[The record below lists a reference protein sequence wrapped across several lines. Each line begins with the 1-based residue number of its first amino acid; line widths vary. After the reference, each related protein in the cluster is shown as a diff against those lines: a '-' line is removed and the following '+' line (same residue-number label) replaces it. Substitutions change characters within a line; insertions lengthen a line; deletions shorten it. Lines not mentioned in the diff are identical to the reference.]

1 MNKSKN
7 KQIRGRLFVISAPSG
22 AGKRTLISRLRS
34 LMPDLVKPVS
44 ATTRPPR
51 PGETD
56 GVHYHF
62 MSPEAFEREIASGG
76 FAEWAEVHGNRY
88 GTLKREL
95 ERCLDSGQDVIM
107 ELDVQ
112 GMRALRQLYPD
123 LTAIFIAPPSMEE
136 LERRIRARGGETE
149 AAIKRR
155 METAK
160 IEMDARFSYNI
171 IIVNDRLD
179 DATEALRR
187 AIDEIRAG
195 KTAIQ
200 PPDLQG

>member
-1 MNKSKN
+1 
-7 KQIRGRLFVISAPSG
+7 
-22 AGKRTLISRLRS
+22 
-34 LMPDLVKPVS
+34 
-44 ATTRPPR
+44 
-51 PGETD
+51 
-56 GVHYHF
+56 

-171 IIVNDRLD
+171 IIVNDRLE
-179 DATEALRR
+179 DAMEALRR